1 LIEFVEFIEFTL
13 TIHGFRGSGFRG
25 SGFRGSKVKKNKSA
39 LNQIFPSSE
48 KILAV

>member
-1 LIEFVEFIEFTL
+1 MIEFVEFIEFTL
-13 TIHGFRGSGFRG
+13 TIHGFRG